1 MKKWICLPL
10 CALLLTALFCAGQV
24 RIATEEE
31 HAIRVYFTSHSM
43 RSSSALVW
51 ESRVLNPDRD
61 AVQQLAAWLL
71 AGPKAADHE
80 AILPGGVTLIS
91 QHRNGS
97 TLTLNF
103 SDEYSDLSDA
113 ALTLANAY
121 VVLTMTQLE
130 AVDGVVILSAGE
142 PVLSNSTVPLTAEDF
157 DLSGK
162 SADPVTV
169 KIPLYFLSENASDVI
184 PESREIQASTSSVS
198 AEVQAVLDALCAGP
212 KTKGLRSFL
221 PATSDGLS
229 PKLKNKTCTLTIDD
243 EWRNALLNS
252 DNKATL
258 SAWALTASLSG
269 LEGIDQVVYQQ
280 DDLEVPGLSDKE
292 IAAVYNTA

>member
-1 MKKWICLPL
+1 MSTVICP
-10 CALLLTALFCAGQV
+10 T
-24 RIATEEE
+24 
-31 HAIRVYFTSHSM
+31 
-43 RSSSALVW
+43 
-51 ESRVLNPDRD
+51 P
-61 AVQQLAAWLL
+61 
-71 AGPKAADHE
+71 
-80 AILPGGVTLIS
+80 
-91 QHRNGS
+91 
-97 TLTLNF
+97 
-103 SDEYSDLSDA
+103 
-113 ALTLANAY
+113 ALTLANAS

-258 SAWALTASLSG
+258 SAWRSPPPSAAWRALTRSFISRMTLRSPACLTKKSPPSMIRHKKTIPVPQNRDRFFISWTQERLEKPEKGFVDLFKPVKQIAVRRIGTASALLLFFCQILG
-269 LEGIDQVVYQQ
+269 VLCHGPIRV
-280 DDLEVPGLSDKE
+280 
-292 IAAVYNTA
+292 

>member
-1 MKKWICLPL
+1 M
-10 CALLLTALFCAGQV
+10 
-24 RIATEEE
+24 
-31 HAIRVYFTSHSM
+31 
-43 RSSSALVW
+43 
-51 ESRVLNPDRD
+51 
-61 AVQQLAAWLL
+61 
-71 AGPKAADHE
+71 
-80 AILPGGVTLIS
+80 
-91 QHRNGS
+91 
-97 TLTLNF
+97 
-103 SDEYSDLSDA
+103 
-113 ALTLANAY
+113 
-121 VVLTMTQLE
+121 
-130 AVDGVVILSAGE
+130 
-142 PVLSNSTVPLTAEDF
+142 
-157 DLSGK
+157 
-162 SADPVTV
+162 TV

-292 IAAVYNTA
+292 IAAVHDTA

>member
-1 MKKWICLPL
+1 M
-10 CALLLTALFCAGQV
+10 
-24 RIATEEE
+24 
-31 HAIRVYFTSHSM
+31 
-43 RSSSALVW
+43 
-51 ESRVLNPDRD
+51 
-61 AVQQLAAWLL
+61 
-71 AGPKAADHE
+71 
-80 AILPGGVTLIS
+80 TLIS

-113 ALTLANAY
+113 ALTLANAS

-292 IAAVYNTA
+292 IAAIYDTA